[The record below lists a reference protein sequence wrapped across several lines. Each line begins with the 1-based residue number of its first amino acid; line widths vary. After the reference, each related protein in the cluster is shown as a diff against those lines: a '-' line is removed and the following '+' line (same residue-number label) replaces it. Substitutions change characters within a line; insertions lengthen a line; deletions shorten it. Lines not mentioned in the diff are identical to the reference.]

1 VKAAPVLAGA
11 AFVLAEPMSASAV
24 VAHDGGVRL
33 ICAGWLPHDDGS
45 DVNGTAVYRRASP
58 TIVMRIVLWL
68 IGSLQVC
75 SRTAPTPGHQSA
87 KYWMPATYCMVAS
100 DQHQPASSRAIATLA
115 TSGFL
120 PRSVKRR
127 HRWLRRRLPA
137 CPRARRAGSTL
148 AQRARIVGPEVL

>member
-1 VKAAPVLAGA
+1 VKAAPVWAGA
-11 AFVLAEPMSASAV
+11 AFVLADLVSASAV

-33 ICAGWLPHDDGS
+33 ICAGWLPHDDDS
-45 DVNGTAVYRRASP
+45 DVNGTAVYSRASL
-58 TIVMRIVLWL
+58 TIVVRIVLWL

-75 SRTAPTPGHQSA
+75 SRTAPTLTHRVSQVVVA
-87 KYWMPATYCMVAS
+87 WCYMVAS

-120 PRSVKRR
+120 PRSVKPR
-127 HRWLRRRLPA
+127 HRLLSRRLPA

-148 AQRARIVGPEVL
+148 AQRARSVGPDVE